1 MLAFYLFLIGNEWVS
16 ILSGLDI
23 ESLIIMMASILAI
36 VLFIISSLAY
46 LRDRRRRLLFVTG
59 AFFLFAVKGFLVVIG
74 DFSIPG
80 VSWIDTSAPLLD
92 FGILLLFFL
101 GLIKK

>member
-1 MLAFYLFLIGNEWVS
+1 MLAFCMFVIGTEGAP
-16 ILSGLDI
+16 IFFGLDI
-23 ESLIIMMASILAI
+23 ESLIIIVSSILA
-36 VLFIISSLAY
+36 VALFIISLLSY
-46 LRDRRRRLLFVTG
+46 WRDRRRRLLFVTG

-74 DFSIPG
+74 DYSVPG
-80 VSWIDTSAPLLD
+80 ISWIDTGAPLLD

>member
-1 MLAFYLFLIGNEWVS
+1 MLALCMFLIGAEGVS
-16 ILSGLDI
+16 VFSGLDL
-23 ESLIIMMASILAI
+23 ESLIIIVSSILA
-36 VLFIISSLAY
+36 VALFIISLLAY
-46 LRDRRRRLLFVTG
+46 WRDRRIRLLFVTG

-74 DFSIPG
+74 DYSSG
-80 VSWIDTSAPLLD
+80 VSWIDTGAPLLD